1 MIPKIIHYCWFGG
14 NPEPKNVEKYIESWK
29 KYCPDYEIKEWN
41 ESNFDLNENTYCK
54 EAYEAKK
61 WAFITD
67 YVRLKALYEYGGFY
81 MDTDVEVVKSL
92 EPLRI
97 FDAVSGYEAPTRIPT
112 GTMGSCRDNE
122 WIGMLLRYYDNR
134 HFLKKD
140 GSFDLT
146 TNVEV
151 ITHLTSQK
159 YGLVFDG
166 EKKTFGNNM
175 VLLPFDYLCAKDMNT
190 GKVKVTDNTFTIHH
204 FTGSWFTKH
213 EQTIRKFYKVVNSIF
228 GMQVGNIITKPV
240 HWEEGA
246 RLRIK
251 KYGIRKTIEIY
262 KKKIFD

>member
-1 MIPKIIHYCWFGG
+1 MIPKIIHYCWCGG
-14 NPEPKNVEKYIESWK
+14 NPKPEDVEKYIASWK

-41 ESNFDLNENTYCK
+41 ESNFDLNENVYCK

-67 YVRLKALYEYGGFY
+67 YVRLKALYKYGGFY

-92 EPLRI
+92 EPLRA
-97 FDAVSGYEAPTRIPT
+97 FDAVSGYEAPTRIQT
-112 GTMGSCRDNE
+112 GTMGSCRGNA

-134 HFLKKD
+134 HFLKTD

-159 YGLVFDG
+159 YGLIFDG

-175 VLLPFDYLCAKDMNT
+175 ILLPFDYLCAKDMNT
-190 GKVKVTDNTFTIHH
+190 GEEKVTDNTFTIHH
-204 FTGSWFTKH
+204 FTGSWLPQETK
-213 EQTIRKFYKVVNSIF
+213 EYIKIF
-228 GMQVGNIITKPV
+228 HYYHQRYRGIGFPEFLAFQLT
-240 HWEEGA
+240 
-246 RLRIK
+246 RISTAYAQGGILYILK
-251 KYGIRKTIEIY
+251 KLYNKIY
-262 KKKIFD
+262 K